1 MMSKSE
7 LKKLIEAYTD
17 FNQWLKAHN
26 FIIATIDE
34 CSSPQDYHYSSY
46 EKLLP
51 NGSMYGL
58 EIYILHELNLKLKF
72 LRDNDTD
79 LICIIGDGGFS
90 YNLYSVEEAK
100 KFISNYVLLIV
111 YQEMEKLNS
120 LKAKYE

>member
-1 MMSKSE
+1 MKKSK
-7 LKKLIEAYTD
+7 LKKLIETYTD
-17 FNQWLKAHN
+17 FNQWLKSHN
-26 FIIATIDE
+26 FVIASVDE
-34 CSSPQDYHYSSY
+34 SSHPNDYHYSSY

-79 LICIIGDGGFS
+79 LICIIGDGGVS